1 MCALTRPNLPSMSPT
16 ELAHRQAVAAA
27 LEPEIP
33 NDLVAQVGSE
43 VASALSTALERVN
56 ALATTGRIDSA
67 SLRALRDEIEL
78 ARRVGMMAQQASRF
92 GSGRVVQASE
102 PLDLMSMLREAL
114 LQRGRELESRGLVVR
129 PRLRLAGVIGDATL
143 TYSLLQTLLD
153 WSFEH
158 ARSPIDLELGHG
170 AWPSRARLECRFA
183 YRTEDDSS
191 FGGAPTTAPALD
203 TMARRL
209 LRLTADALGLHCT
222 QQDDGWRV
230 TLAIE
235 FPRTLADAPTALA
248 ALDLGPGGAPV
259 GNTRPLVGSHVLVV
273 AARREVRKLVRE
285 ALRAQGAM
293 IDFVVSIDEARV
305 FCRGGMPH
313 AVVHE
318 AALAGEAFERLR
330 TELLAEMPRLAF
342 VQLTEDGKGFEVR
355 PVAGREVVCVARGAI
370 VESLPSALVFE
381 LARCS

>member
-1 MCALTRPNLPSMSPT
+1 MSPT
-16 ELAHRQAVAAA
+16 ELARRPAETAAA
-27 LEPEIP
+27 DPEIP

-67 SLRALRDEIEL
+67 GLRALRDEIEL
-78 ARRVGMMAQQASRF
+78 ARRVGMMAQQASRL
-92 GSGRVVQASE
+92 GSGRVTQASE
-102 PLDLMSMLREAL
+102 PLDLTAMLREAL
-114 LQRGRELESRGLVVR
+114 MQRGREIEARGLVVR
-129 PRLRLAGVIGDATL
+129 PRLRVAGVIGDATL

-153 WSFEH
+153 WAFEH

-170 AWPSRARLECRFA
+170 AWPGHARLECRFA
-183 YRTEDDSS
+183 YRAEDDSS
-191 FGGAPTTAPALD
+191 FGGTAAAAPVLD

-209 LRLTADALGLHCT
+209 LRLTGDALGLRCE
-222 QQDDGWRV
+222 QQEDGWRV
-230 TLAIE
+230 MLAIE
-235 FPRTLADAPTALA
+235 FPRTLADAPAALA
-248 ALDLGPGGAPV
+248 TLDLGPGGAPV

-273 AARREVRKLVRE
+273 AGRREVRRLVRE

-293 IDFVVSIDEARV
+293 IDFVTSVDEARV

-318 AALAGEAFERLR
+318 AALAGDAFERLR
-330 TELLAEMPRLAF
+330 GELLAEMPRLAF
-342 VQLTEDGKGFEVR
+342 VQITEDGKGFEVR
-355 PVAGREVVCVARGAI
+355 PSAGRDAVCVARGAI